1 MNQLLELNPIS
12 AWVRAGITAFAVWL
26 LLELFAYLG
35 RVQSKKSEFPLLTFR
50 LLSQLK
56 WYTRIALALWVGVL
70 FLTLPDKLL
79 QILRVLLIAILALQ
93 AGNWLNHAITFVSER
108 ELKNVPAE
116 DLSRRS
122 SIRGIAIVA
131 RVAVWL
137 IVVLVILESIP
148 NLNIAGIFTSL
159 GLGGIAIGLAAQS
172 FVSDLLS
179 SLTIRLDK
187 PFDVGE
193 TIKTGNYTGTVE
205 KIGLK
210 STTIRSLSG
219 EALTIGNSALL
230 ANPLQN
236 FSRLEERLQVISILL
251 STDSDPRILEDLPEQ
266 IEHAL
271 NAIEKVRFERARLQ
285 GFNPT
290 SLDFEIAYTVTSPAY
305 ADLVKASHQVNL
317 AILDLINQLG
327 LRPGAVTLTL
337 SKDAKPF

>member
-1 MNQLLELNPIS
+1 MDQILNVNPIP
-12 AWVRAGITAFAVWL
+12 AWIKAGVTAFAVWII
-26 LLELFAYLG
+26 LELLAYLG
-35 RVQSKKSEFPLLTFR
+35 RCQSKKKALPLLAFR

-56 WYTRIALALWVGVL
+56 WYTRVALALWAGTFFLVL
-70 FLTLPDKLL
+70 PANL
-79 QILRVLLIAILALQ
+79 QQVLRVLLITILALQ
-93 AGNWLNHAITFVSER
+93 AGNWLNHAITFVSDR

-131 RVAVWL
+131 RAAVWI
-137 IVVLVILESIP
+137 IVVLIILESIP

-159 GLGGIAIGLAAQS
+159 GLGGIAIGLATQT

-187 PFDVGE
+187 PFDIGDLIKSGE
-193 TIKTGNYTGTVE
+193 FTGTVE

-210 STTIRSLSG
+210 STTIRSLTG

-236 FSRLEERLQVISILL
+236 FSRMEERLQVLSILL
-251 STDSDPRILEDLPEQ
+251 SIDSDPSILEDLPEQ
-266 IEHAL
+266 IAQTL

-290 SLDFEIAYTVTSPAY
+290 ALDFEIAYTVTSPTY

-317 AILDLINQLG
+317 AVLELLQQLG
-327 LRPGAVTLTL
+327 LRPGAVTLAL
-337 SKDAKPF
+337 SKDVKPF

>member
-1 MNQLLELNPIS
+1 MDQILNVNPIP
-12 AWVRAGITAFAVWL
+12 AWIKAGVTAFAVWII
-26 LLELFAYLG
+26 LELLAYLG
-35 RVQSKKSEFPLLTFR
+35 RCQSKKKALPLLAFR

-56 WYTRIALALWVGVL
+56 WYTRVALALWAGTFFLVL
-70 FLTLPDKLL
+70 PANL
-79 QILRVLLIAILALQ
+79 QQVLRVLLIAILALQ
-93 AGNWLNHAITFVSER
+93 AGTWLNHAISFVSER
-108 ELKNVPAE
+108 ELKNIPAE

-131 RVAVWL
+131 RAAVWI
-137 IVVLVILESIP
+137 IVVLIILESIP

-159 GLGGIAIGLAAQS
+159 GLGGIAIGLATQT

-187 PFDVGE
+187 PFDIGDLIKSGE
-193 TIKTGNYTGTVE
+193 FTGTVE

-210 STTIRSLSG
+210 STTIRSLTG

-236 FSRLEERLQVISILL
+236 FSRMEERLQVLSILL
-251 STDSDPRILEDLPEQ
+251 SIDSDPSILEDLPEQ
-266 IEHAL
+266 IAQTL

-290 SLDFEIAYTVTSPAY
+290 ALDFEIAYTVTSPTY

-317 AILDLINQLG
+317 AVLELLQQLG
-327 LRPGAVTLTL
+327 LRPGAVTLAL
-337 SKDAKPF
+337 SKDVKPF

>member
-1 MNQLLELNPIS
+1 M
-12 AWVRAGITAFAVWL
+12 
-26 LLELFAYLG
+26 
-35 RVQSKKSEFPLLTFR
+35 
-50 LLSQLK
+50 
-56 WYTRIALALWVGVL
+56 
-70 FLTLPDKLL
+70 
-79 QILRVLLIAILALQ
+79 
-93 AGNWLNHAITFVSER
+93 
-108 ELKNVPAE
+108 
-116 DLSRRS
+116 
-122 SIRGIAIVA
+122 
-131 RVAVWL
+131 
-137 IVVLVILESIP
+137 ILESTQP
-148 NLNIAGIFTSL
+148 QYRGIFTSL

-172 FVSDLLS
+172 FISDLLS

-193 TIKTGNYTGTVE
+193 TIRTRRYTGTVE

-210 STTIRSLSG
+210 STTLRNLSG

-266 IEHAL
+266 IKQAL

-305 ADLVKASHQVNL
+305 ADLIKASHQVNL
-317 AILDLINQLG
+317 AVLDLINQLG

>member
-1 MNQLLELNPIS
+1 MDQLLTNNPIP
-12 AWVRAGITAFAVWL
+12 AWIKAGITAFAVWII
-26 LLELFAYLG
+26 LELLAYLG
-35 RVQSKKSEFPLLTFR
+35 RCQSKKKALPLLAFR

-56 WYTRIALALWVGVL
+56 WYTRVALALWAGTF
-70 FLTLPDKLL
+70 FLSLPAIL
-79 QILRVLLIAILALQ
+79 QQVLRVLLITILALQ
-93 AGNWLNHAITFVSER
+93 AGNWLNHAITFVSDR

-131 RVAVWL
+131 RAAVWI

-159 GLGGIAIGLAAQS
+159 GLGGIAIGLAAQT

-187 PFDVGE
+187 PFDIGDL
-193 TIKTGNYTGTVE
+193 IKSGDFTGTVE
-205 KIGLK
+205 NIGLK

-236 FSRLEERLQVISILL
+236 FSRMEERLQVFSILL
-251 STDSDPRILEDLPEQ
+251 STDSDPSLLEDLPGQ
-266 IEHAL
+266 IAQAL

-290 SLDFEIAYTVTSPAY
+290 ALDFEIAYTITSPAY
-305 ADLVKASHQVNL
+305 ADLVKTSHQVNL
-317 AILDLINQLG
+317 AVLELLQELG
-327 LRPGAVTLTL
+327 LRPGAVSLTI
-337 SKDAKPF
+337 SNDVKPF